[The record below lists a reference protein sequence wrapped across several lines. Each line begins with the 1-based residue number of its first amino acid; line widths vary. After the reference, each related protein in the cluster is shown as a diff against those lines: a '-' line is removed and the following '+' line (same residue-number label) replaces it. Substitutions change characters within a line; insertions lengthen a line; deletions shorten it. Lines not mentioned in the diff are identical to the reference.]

1 MTKPSVIPAGSWPAL
16 LRDEYAA
23 AYVGEK
29 TVETF
34 LLRVGKDWPKP
45 WRERGTGKGKYR
57 VWRKID
63 LDRIINPNFADPD
76 LEAW

>member
-1 MTKPSVIPAGSWPAL
+1 MAKPSVIPNGAWPAL
-16 LRDEYAA
+16 LREEHAA

-29 TVETF
+29 TVEAF
-34 LLRVGKDWPKP
+34 LANVGKDWPLP

-57 VWRKID
+57 VWRRSD
-63 LDRIINPNFADPD
+63 LDRIIDPETESQN